1 MTVTFV
7 DAGVLISAARGEG
20 DIARRAFEIL
30 DDPSR
35 IFASSDFVKLEIMPK
50 PKYFKKSD
58 EVNFYDEFFSGVS
71 IWASG
76 DIELVRAAF
85 AEGER
90 YGLSALDS
98 LHVAAALKI
107 GANEFV
113 TNEKKDSAIHRFK
126 AIPVITIRT

>member
-7 DAGVLISAARGEG
+7 DAGVLMSAARGEA

-30 DDPSR
+30 DDPR
-35 IFASSDFVKLEIMPK
+35 RVFASSDFVRLELMPK

-58 EVNFYDEFFSGVS
+58 EVKFYDEFFSSVS

-76 DIELVRAAF
+76 DTELVRAAF

-98 LHVAAALKI
+98 LHVAAALKL
-107 GANEFV
+107 GAKEFV
-113 TNEKKDSAIHRFK
+113 TNEKTDSAIHRFK
-126 AIPVITIRT
+126 AIPVLTIRT